1 MLKKSIVLTGV
12 VLLVL
17 GVMTWF
23 AYKELFSSGPYIS
36 LKTQKAEKRDIH
48 KVVFAE
54 GSLEANET
62 SKLGP
67 LITAKVK
74 KIYVKEGQKI
84 TKGQLLADLEN
95 DKGGDTD
102 VRLTRAQLEQAQ
114 ATRDYCVAR
123 HERNKA
129 LYESGELAQ
138 DTYDKSCETYLNAQ
152 AEVSIK
158 QAVHDKEIYLFDQ
171 TRVLAPHDGIIAAIG
186 IEEGETVSP
195 GASPPKILFSIVQDL
210 QTMKATLYI
219 DESKIGDVV
228 AGMTT
233 EISVDT
239 YPYKQPWTAPI
250 TKIGMSKACGQGDS
264 VKYKAEVLINNKEN
278 LLRPGMTVHAKTLIA
293 EENQVLAVPG
303 FVFQLNGKVLE
314 AVAKKMNYSCTPLSS
329 AQKKELAPLQAKHP
343 VKTLWVVEGK
353 AFIEKVV
360 EIGLTDNAYFQILS
374 GIKESDEI
382 IADDMTAS
390 DEMKKIAKHV
400 AGG

>member
-1 MLKKSIVLTGV
+1 MRKKSIVVTVV

-23 AYKELFSSGPYIS
+23 AYKALFPTAPC
-36 LKTQKAEKRDIH
+36 LNFKTQKVEKRDIR
-48 KVVFAE
+48 KIVLAE
-54 GSLEANET
+54 GSIEANES

-74 KIYVKEGQKI
+74 KIHVKEGQKI

-114 ATRDYCVAR
+114 ATRDYVVAR
-123 HERNKA
+123 HERNKL
-129 LYESGELAQ
+129 LYEAGELAQ
-138 DTYDKSCETYLNAQ
+138 DAYDKSCETNITAQ

-171 TRVLAPHDGIIAAIG
+171 TRVSAPHDGIIAAIG
-186 IEEGETVSP
+186 IEEGVTVSP
-195 GASPPKILFSIVQDL
+195 GESPPKVLFAIVQDL
-210 QTMKATLYI
+210 HVMKATLYI

-239 YPYKQPWTAPI
+239 YPYKQPWTGPI
-250 TKIGMSKACGQGDS
+250 RTISMSKALGQGDS
-264 VKYKAEVLINNKEN
+264 VRYKAEVLVNNAEG

-293 EENQVLAVPG
+293 KANQVLAVPG

-314 AVAKKMNYSCTPLSS
+314 AVAKKMNYSCTPVSP
-329 AQKKELAPLQAKHP
+329 AQKKEFAKLQGKHP
-343 VKTLWVVEGK
+343 VKTLWIAEEK
-353 AFIEKVV
+353 AFVEKAV
-360 EIGLTDNAYFQILS
+360 EIGITDNAYFQILS
-374 GIKESDEI
+374 GIKETDEI
-382 IADDMTAS
+382 IADDMASS

>member
-1 MLKKSIVLTGV
+1 MGKKSIVVKSV
-12 VLLVL
+12 VLLVV

-23 AYKELFSSGPYIS
+23 AYKALLPSTPCLSF
-36 LKTQKAEKRDIH
+36 KTQKAEKRDIH
-48 KVVFAE
+48 KVVLAE

-74 KIYVKEGQKI
+74 KIHVKEGQKI

-114 ATRDYCVAR
+114 ATRDYVVAR
-123 HERNKA
+123 HERNKL

-138 DTYDKSCETYLNAQ
+138 DTYDKSCETNITAQ

-171 TRVLAPHDGIIAAIG
+171 TRVSAPHDGIIATIG

-195 GASPPKILFSIVQDL
+195 GASPPKVLFSIVQDL
-210 QTMKATLYI
+210 HVMKATLYI

-239 YPYKQPWTAPI
+239 YPYKQPWTGPI
-250 TKIGMSKACGQGDS
+250 STISMSKAFGQGDS
-264 VKYKAEVLINNKEN
+264 VKYKAEVLVNNAEG
-278 LLRPGMTVHAKTLIA
+278 LLRHGMTVHTKTLIA
-293 EENQVLAVPG
+293 KANQVLAVPG

-314 AVAKKMNYSCTPLSS
+314 AVAKKMNYSCKPVSP
-329 AQKKELAPLQAKHP
+329 AQKKEFAKLQGKHP
-343 VKTLWVVEGK
+343 VKTLWVAEEK
-353 AFIEKVV
+353 AFIEKAV
-360 EIGLTDNAYFQILS
+360 EIGITDNAYFQILS
-374 GIKESDEI
+374 GIKETDEI
-382 IADDMTAS
+382 IADDMAAS
-390 DEMKKIAKHV
+390 EEMKKIAKHV